1 MTGSKHGSHAPH
13 ESLNVEQ
20 ALALLAETPPR
31 IAAITARLTPAQL
44 LAIPGP
50 DEWSANDT
58 LAHLRSCADVWGK
71 CIRTLLDQDKPRLRA
86 VSPRGWIRKTTYRE
100 QQFRDSFHAFAAQRA
115 DLLTV
120 LTSLEPEAWS
130 RTATVTASGKSITMT
145 VLSYAERLAVHER
158 HHLDQFARIAVAI
171 RAAGLC

>member
-1 MTGSKHGSHAPH
+1 MPHAPH
-13 ESLNVEQ
+13 ESLTAEQ

-31 IAAITARLTPAQL
+31 IAAITDRLTPDQL

-71 CIRTLLDQDKPRLRA
+71 CIRTLLDQNEPRLRA
-86 VSPRGWIRKTTYRE
+86 VSPRGWIKRTTYRE
-100 QQFRDSFHAFAAQRA
+100 QQFRESFRAFVAQRT

-120 LTSLEPEAWS
+120 LTSLAPAAWA
-130 RTATVTASGKSITMT
+130 RTAIVTGSGKPRTMT
-145 VLSYAERLAVHER
+145 VLSYAERLALHER
-158 HHLDQFARIAVAI
+158 HHLDQFARIATAL
-171 RAAGLC
+171 RESPRSEK

>member
-1 MTGSKHGSHAPH
+1 VLH

-31 IAAITARLTPAQL
+31 IAAVTARLTPTQL
-44 LAIPGP
+44 LTIPGP
-50 DEWSANDT
+50 DEWSANET

-71 CIRTLLDQDKPRLRA
+71 CIRTLLDQDGPRLRA
-86 VSPRGWIRKTTYRE
+86 VSPRAWIRKTTYRE
-100 QQFRDSFHAFAAQRA
+100 QPFRDSFRAFAAQRA

-120 LTSLEPEAWS
+120 LTSLAPDAWS
-130 RTATVTASGKSITMT
+130 RTATVTGPGKPHTVT

-158 HHLDQFARIAVAI
+158 RHLEQFARIAVAI
-171 RAAGLC
+171 RAAGSCLT

>member
-1 MTGSKHGSHAPH
+1 VPH

-31 IAAITARLTPAQL
+31 IAAITDRLTPDQL

-71 CIRTLLDQDKPRLRA
+71 CMRTLLDQHEPRLRA
-86 VSPRGWIRKTTYRE
+86 VSPRAWIRKTTYRE
-100 QQFRDSFHAFAAQRA
+100 QPFRDSFRAFAAQRA
-115 DLLTV
+115 DLLTI
-120 LTSLEPEAWS
+120 LTSLAPAAWA
-130 RTATVTASGKSITMT
+130 RTATVTGPGKPHTVT
-145 VLSYAERLAVHER
+145 VLSYASRLAIHER
-158 HHLDQFARIAVAI
+158 HHLDQFARIATAI
-171 RAAGLC
+171 RDSPRSEE